1 MALTITGLSKTYP
14 NGVRALKNLSLTIG
28 NNMFGLVGPNG
39 AGKSSL
45 MRTIATLQDPDSGTI
60 MLDELDVLKQRN
72 EVRKI
77 LGYLPQEFGVYPKIS
92 AVDMLNHLAILKG
105 VTAAG
110 ERTEMVDTLL
120 HQTNLWDVRKK
131 ALSTYSGG
139 MKQRFGI
146 AQALLA
152 NPRLII
158 VDEPTAGLDPAER
171 NRFLNL
177 LSSIGRETTVILSTH
192 IVGDVREL
200 CSRMAIIASGEV
212 LLEGAPSETLAS
224 LEGRIWSRIVATD
237 DELQKLE
244 LEFHVLSTH
253 LVGGQ
258 HEIRVFAPS
267 SPGAGFRPVASELE
281 DVYFLHLS
289 RRANSQTVVN

>member
-1 MALTITGLSKTYP
+1 MALQITGLSKTYP
-14 NGVRALKNLSLTIG
+14 NGVRALKDLSLTVG
-28 NNMFGLVGPNG
+28 NNMFGLLGPNG

-45 MRTIATLQDPDSGTI
+45 MRTIATLQDPDAGSI
-60 MLDELDVLKQRN
+60 ELDGLNVLTQKN

-77 LGYLPQEFGVYPKIS
+77 LGYLPQEFGVYPKMS
-92 AVDMLNHLAILKG
+92 AIDMLHHLAILKG
-105 VTAAG
+105 VTAWN
-110 ERTEMVDTLL
+110 ERKEMVDALL

-152 NPRLII
+152 HPRLII

-177 LSSIGRETTVILSTH
+177 LSSIGRDVKVILSTH
-192 IVGDVREL
+192 IVDDVREL

-212 LLEGAPSETLAS
+212 LLEGAPTEALRA
-224 LEGRIWSRIVATD
+224 LHGQMWSRVVATD
-237 DELQKLE
+237 SELRALE
-244 LEFHVLSTH
+244 TEMQIVSTH

-258 HEIRVFAPS
+258 HEIRVFAAS
-267 SPGAGFRPVASELE
+267 SPGADFRAVDSELE
-281 DVYFLHLS
+281 DVYFLNLARGSKTGH
-289 RRANSQTVVN
+289 

>member
-14 NGVRALKNLSLTIG
+14 NGVRALKNLSLSVGST
-28 NNMFGLVGPNG
+28 MFGLLGPNG

-45 MRTIATLQDPDSGTI
+45 MRTIATLQDADSGTI
-60 MLDELDVLKQRN
+60 TLDGLDVMTQKD
-72 EVRKI
+72 EVRKL
-77 LGYLPQEFGVYPKIS
+77 LGYLPQEFGVYPKMS

-105 VTAAG
+105 VIAAG
-110 ERTEMVDTLL
+110 ERKEMVEALL
-120 HQTNLWDVRKK
+120 QQTNLWDVRKK
-131 ALSTYSGG
+131 SLSTYSGG

-177 LSSIGRETTVILSTH
+177 LSSIGRDVTVILSTH
-192 IVGDVREL
+192 IVDDVREL
-200 CSRMAIIASGEV
+200 CPRMAIIASGEV
-212 LLEGAPSETLAS
+212 LLEGAPAESIAMLD
-224 LEGRIWSRIVATD
+224 GQMWSRVLSSD
-237 DELQKLE
+237 DELRAIEAE
-244 LEFHVLSTH
+244 LKVVSSH

-267 SPGAGFRPVASELE
+267 SPGAGFRAVPSGLE
-281 DVYFLHLS
+281 DVYFLNVA
-289 RRANSQTVVN
+289 RQARN

>member
-1 MALTITGLSKTYP
+1 MALTIAGLSKTYP

-28 NNMFGLVGPNG
+28 NTMFGLLGPNG

-45 MRTIATLQDPDSGTI
+45 MRTVATLQDPDSGSIT
-60 MLDELDVLKQRN
+60 LDGIDVLTQKN

-77 LGYLPQEFGVYPKIS
+77 LGYLPQEFGVYPKMS
-92 AVDMLNHLAILKG
+92 AVEMLNHLAILKG
-105 VTAAG
+105 VASAG
-110 ERTEMVDTLL
+110 ERREMIDALL
-120 HQTNLWDVRKK
+120 QQTNLWDVRKK
-131 ALSTYSGG
+131 AISTYSGG
-139 MKQRFGI
+139 MKQRFGV

-177 LSSIGRETTVILSTH
+177 LASIGRDVTVILSTH
-192 IVGDVREL
+192 IVDDVREL
-200 CSRMAIIASGEV
+200 CPRMAIIASGEV
-212 LLEGAPSETLAS
+212 LLEGAPAETLAT
-224 LEGRIWSRIVATD
+224 LDGQIWSRVLSTD
-237 DELQKLE
+237 DELRAIEAE
-244 LEFHVLSTH
+244 LQVVSSH

-267 SPGAGFRPVASELE
+267 SPGAGFRTVPSGLE
-281 DVYFLHLS
+281 DVYFLAVS
-289 RRANSQTVVN
+289 RHSKN

>member
-14 NGVRALKNLSLTIG
+14 NGVRALKNLSLTVG
-28 NNMFGLVGPNG
+28 STMFGLLGPNG

-45 MRTIATLQDPDSGTI
+45 MRTIATLQDADSGTI
-60 MLDELDVLKQRN
+60 TLDGLDVMTQKD
-72 EVRKI
+72 EVRKV
-77 LGYLPQEFGVYPKIS
+77 LGYLPQEFGVYPKMS
-92 AVDMLNHLAILKG
+92 ALDMLNHLAILKG
-105 VTAAG
+105 VIAAG
-110 ERTEMVDTLL
+110 ERKEMVEALL
-120 HQTNLWDVRKK
+120 QQTNLWEVRKK

-177 LSSIGRETTVILSTH
+177 LSSIGRDVTVILSTH
-192 IVGDVREL
+192 IVDDVREL
-200 CSRMAIIASGEV
+200 CPRMAIIASGEV
-212 LLEGAPSETLAS
+212 LLEGAPAESIAS
-224 LEGRIWSRIVATD
+224 LDGQIWSRVLSSD
-237 DELQKLE
+237 DELRAIEAE
-244 LEFHVLSTH
+244 LKVVSSH

-267 SPGAGFRPVASELE
+267 SPGAGFRGVSSGLE
-281 DVYFLHLS
+281 DVYFLNVS
-289 RRANSQTVVN
+289 RQALN

>member
-1 MALTITGLSKTYP
+1 MALTISNLSKTYP
-14 NGVRALKNLSLTIG
+14 NGVRALKNVSLTIG
-28 NNMFGLVGPNG
+28 NNMFGLLGPNG

-45 MRTIATLQDPDSGTI
+45 MRTVATLQDPDSGAI
-60 MLDELDVLKQRN
+60 SLDGIDVLKQKT
-72 EVRKI
+72 EVRKV
-77 LGYLPQEFGVYPKIS
+77 LGYLPQEFGVYPKLS
-92 AVDMLNHLAILKG
+92 AIDMLNHLAVLKG

-110 ERTEMVDTLL
+110 ERKDMVEALL
-120 HQTNLWDVRKK
+120 QQTNLWDVRKK

-177 LSSIGRETTVILSTH
+177 LASIGRDVTVILSTH
-192 IVGDVREL
+192 IVDDVHEL
-200 CSRMAIIASGEV
+200 CSRMAIIANGEV
-212 LLEGAPSETLAS
+212 LLEGVPSESLKA
-224 LEGRIWSRIVATD
+224 LEGQMWSRVVATD
-237 DELQKLE
+237 DELRALE
-244 LEFHVLSTH
+244 AQHHVISTH
-253 LVGGQ
+253 LSGGQ
-258 HEIRVFAPS
+258 HEVRVFAGS
-267 SPGAGFRPVASELE
+267 SPGEGFEPVASSLE

-289 RRANSQTVVN
+289 RHGKN

>member
-14 NGVRALKNLSLTIG
+14 NGVKALKNLSLTIG
-28 NNMFGLVGPNG
+28 NNMFGLLGPNG

-45 MRTIATLQDPDSGTI
+45 MRTVATLQDPDSGAIT
-60 MLDELDVLKQRN
+60 LDGINVLTQKD

-77 LGYLPQEFGVYPKIS
+77 LGYLPQEFGVYPKMS
-92 AVDMLNHLAILKG
+92 AIDMLNHLAILKG

-110 ERTEMVDTLL
+110 ERKEMVEALL
-120 HQTNLWDVRKK
+120 QQTNLWDARKK

-152 NPRLII
+152 NPKLII

-177 LSSIGRETTVILSTH
+177 LSSIGRDVTVILSTH
-192 IVGDVREL
+192 IVDDVREL
-200 CSRMAIIASGEV
+200 CSRMAIIAAGEV
-212 LLEGAPSETLAS
+212 LLEGAPHDAVAALD
-224 LEGRIWSRIVATD
+224 GQIWSLVVATD
-237 DELQKLE
+237 DELRE
-244 LEFHVLSTH
+244 LESALHIVSTH

-258 HEIRVFAPS
+258 HEIRVFAASPPGDRFHAVPS
-267 SPGAGFRPVASELE
+267 SLE
-281 DVYFLHLS
+281 DVYFLNLARH
-289 RRANSQTVVN
+289 AKN